1 MCDKSCLITIVIDMN
16 VLDSKM
22 TDENNQEVKSNKR
35 YTTAVI
41 LSGIFGIIGIHHFYV
56 ERWGMGLLDFGLFT
70 GTVVLYFSE
79 HFLIAGGLFIIDL
92 IHTVIV
98 TYLLLVGQYRDGQGR
113 LITYPGQN
121 I

>member
-1 MCDKSCLITIVIDMN
+1 MEQGNKQEIKSDK
-16 VLDSKM
+16 K
-22 TDENNQEVKSNKR
+22 

-56 ERWGMGLLDFGLFT
+56 ERWRMGILDFGLFL
-70 GTVVLYFSE
+70 GTVMFYASGE
-79 HFLIAGGLFIIDL
+79 FLIAGGLLIIDI
-92 IHTVIV
+92 IHTLIV
-98 TYLLLVGQYRDGQGR
+98 TYLLLVGQYRDGQGK